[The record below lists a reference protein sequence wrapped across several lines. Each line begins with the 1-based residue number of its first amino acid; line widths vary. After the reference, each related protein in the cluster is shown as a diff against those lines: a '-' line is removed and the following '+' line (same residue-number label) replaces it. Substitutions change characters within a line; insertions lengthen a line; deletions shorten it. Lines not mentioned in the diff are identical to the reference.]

1 LILSM
6 TRYVADM
13 LTGRHRSHRCD
24 AGHWRGEK
32 ADGQDADPD
41 KAAGFRA
48 HGKSKDSRDDL
59 PQIVIGLAV
68 TRDGIPV
75 RCWCW
80 PGNTA
85 DSALIRQ
92 VRSDMREWSLGRIIW
107 VADRGFSSARY
118 RRFLQQGA
126 GGYIIGEKLRSESPH
141 VKEALSRQGRYQP
154 AAGNLQVK
162 EVRIAD
168 ASDRFIICYNPD
180 AAERDAATRA
190 DLIARLEETI
200 AGSDKLS
207 ATKRAELR
215 GKISMMPGLNRFL
228 RVTPGGLLRTDKTK
242 ARAEENLDGKYLL
255 RCADPQLT
263 AEDSAAG
270 YKQLL
275 QVERGWK
282 DMKSVLDLRPACHR
296 LEERIRAH
304 VLLCW
309 LALLLVRVAEN
320 RAGQT
325 WPAMRRELDR
335 THLGTFTGEAGTFR
349 QRTELSK
356 PARDLLAKLGVEPP
370 RKILELTPAT

>member
-1 LILSM
+1 
-6 TRYVADM
+6 VADQVGFH
-13 LTGRHRSHRCD
+13 LTLGSVDSVDDAVRGRHAHRTPPQPPLRR
-24 AGHWRGEK
+24 GHWRGEK

-141 VKEALSRQGRYQP
+141 VKEALSRQGRYQQ

-168 ASDRFIICYNPD
+168 ASDRFIICYNQTPPNAMPRPGRTSSPD
-180 AAERDAATRA
+180 SRRRSPGRTSCPRPNEPSC
-190 DLIARLEETI
+190 
-200 AGSDKLS
+200 AGRS
-207 ATKRAELR
+207 
-215 GKISMMPGLNRFL
+215 P
-228 RVTPGGLLRTDKTK
+228 
-242 ARAEENLDGKYLL
+242 
-255 RCADPQLT
+255 
-263 AEDSAAG
+263 
-270 YKQLL
+270 
-275 QVERGWK
+275 
-282 DMKSVLDLRPACHR
+282 
-296 LEERIRAH
+296 
-304 VLLCW
+304 
-309 LALLLVRVAEN
+309 
-320 RAGQT
+320 
-325 WPAMRRELDR
+325 
-335 THLGTFTGEAGTFR
+335 
-349 QRTELSK
+349 
-356 PARDLLAKLGVEPP
+356 
-370 RKILELTPAT
+370 